1 MILQT
6 IIVFVYTGSLLLI
19 LMYAIAQLNL
29 LINYLRAKKKIANCP
44 VFDFKNPEEIPVDE
58 VEFLPELIALHKNL
72 IELFRT
78 RQWWQCLELVAVLHG
93 RWNGIADNFYASVL
107 ERIEMYA
114 DNPPPETWLGE
125 FWEPESNTT

>member
-1 MILQT
+1 MEKHRVIFGRDAVANLDTLVVPLEIDRTVVLDTRIQDVFL
-6 IIVFVYTGSLLLI
+6 IIY
-19 LMYAIAQLNL
+19 
-29 LINYLRAKKKIANCP
+29 
-44 VFDFKNPEEIPVDE
+44 PEEIPVDE
-58 VEFLPELIALHKNL
+58 IEFLPELIALHKNL